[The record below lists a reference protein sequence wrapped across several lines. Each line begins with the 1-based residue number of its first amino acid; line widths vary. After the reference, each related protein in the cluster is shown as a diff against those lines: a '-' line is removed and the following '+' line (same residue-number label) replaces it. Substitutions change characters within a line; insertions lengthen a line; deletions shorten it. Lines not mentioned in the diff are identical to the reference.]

1 MNHDLLTQR
10 GVSTRMA
17 GCDRAPMR
25 LDEMPPVRSRR
36 GVAMGVRAAEMSAMK
51 RPMRRVAGP
60 TKMNRVM
67 VARARAVAMMAA
79 GVMMAIGVVVKAVMV
94 NAVVVRVMLVTNAGG
109 GVRHRQ
115 RHGDDAKGDGD
126 RCLDGFGHV
135 NSTIRGLVRGSAA
148 GE

>member
-1 MNHDLLTQR
+1 
-10 GVSTRMA
+10 
-17 GCDRAPMR
+17 
-25 LDEMPPVRSRR
+25 
-36 GVAMGVRAAEMSAMK
+36 MGVRAAEMSAMK
-51 RPMRRVAGP
+51 RPMRRMAGSA
-60 TKMNRVM
+60 KMNRVM

-79 GVMMAIGVVVKAVMV
+79 GVMMAIGVVVKAVTVNAVVV

-109 GVRHRQ
+109 GVRRRQ

-148 GE
+148 GA